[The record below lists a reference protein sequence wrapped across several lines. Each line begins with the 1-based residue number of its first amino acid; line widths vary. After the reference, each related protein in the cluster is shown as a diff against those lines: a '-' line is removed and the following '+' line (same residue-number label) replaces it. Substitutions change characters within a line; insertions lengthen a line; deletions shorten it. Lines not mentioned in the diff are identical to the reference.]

1 MATST
6 ETAVYTAE
14 FIASEANGTRSRETG
29 TVLSGEVLSA
39 GEIVQK
45 NADDKWISV
54 VGALDSDGLGGFDV
68 GVSFRAVDATAGD
81 VTGAVFITRDAE
93 LVDALLTYPD
103 AGSDATEVAAVK
115 AALRDQ
121 GIRTL

>member
-29 TVLSGEVLSA
+29 TVLSGQNLVA
-39 GEIVQK
+39 GEVVQK
-45 NADDKWISV
+45 NADGKWISV
-54 VGALDSDGLGGFDV
+54 TGALDSDGLGGFDV
-68 GVSFRAVDATAGD
+68 GVSLRVVDASAGD
-81 VTGAVFITRDAE
+81 VTGAVIITRDAE
-93 LVDALLTYPD
+93 LVHALLTYPD
-103 AGSDATEVAAVK
+103 AGSDAAEVTAVRD
-115 AALRDQ
+115 ALRDQ

>member
-29 TVLSGEVLSA
+29 TVLSGETLVA

-45 NADDKWISV
+45 NGDGKWIAV
-54 VGALDSDGLGGFDV
+54 TGALDSDGLGHTDV
-68 GVSFRAVDATAGD
+68 GVSLRDVDASGGD
-81 VTGAVFITRDAE
+81 VTGQVFITRDAE

-103 AGSDATEVAAVK
+103 AGSDAAEVTAIK
-115 AALRDQ
+115 AAFRTQ